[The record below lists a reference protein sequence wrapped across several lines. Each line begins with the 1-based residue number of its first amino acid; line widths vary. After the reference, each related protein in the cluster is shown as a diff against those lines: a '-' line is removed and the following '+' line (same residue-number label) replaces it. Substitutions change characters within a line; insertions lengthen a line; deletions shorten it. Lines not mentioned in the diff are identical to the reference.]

1 MSPQKDGAKP
11 TSASS
16 AAAEPGVP
24 KVRQAFALPGPAAAP
39 TTELKPA
46 SARTAATPEDGDSTG
61 TGTGMG
67 TRTKTGAGTGTREP
81 RTAAEAPEST
91 PKPASAPA
99 PAADTDSRTR
109 PDADVTADAPVRESV
124 PDPGAAALSGEQP
137 AHAASGSVPPDGDT
151 VVRTDATPGRPK
163 KPVLAAA
170 AIAGAVLISVPFLL
184 PGSGDRDRSAA
195 AVVDST
201 DGTVLEEGSR
211 RSGQYAAESPSASPS
226 SSPSSEP
233 APSDAG
239 EAGDKD
245 GEEKEQ
251 EQEKEPGKKD
261 DAAEKDDKDTRAS
274 ADDSAQE
281 AEKKDESAAD
291 GKPASAPVAGDTL
304 VSKASG
310 KCLSAG
316 LGADGTQLTLQ
327 SCDGSAGQR
336 WTFRSDG
343 TIRAQGRCMDVAW
356 GAQENGT
363 VIQVADCSG
372 NPAQQFRLNAVGD
385 LVAGIAGKCVDIL
398 ENRTAD
404 GSPAHLWSCI
414 GVPNQKWYRS

>member
-24 KVRQAFALPGPAAAP
+24 KVRQAFALPGPAAGP

-46 SARTAATPEDGDSTG
+46 SARTAAPAEDADSTGTSSGTSTG
-61 TGTGMG
+61 TGTG
-67 TRTKTGAGTGTREP
+67 TGTGGGV
-81 RTAAEAPEST
+81 APV
-91 PKPASAPA
+91 
-99 PAADTDSRTR
+99 ADTDSRER
-109 PDADVTADAPVRESV
+109 PDTDVAADAPVRESAPAPA
-124 PDPGAAALSGEQP
+124 PDAAALSGEQP
-137 AHAASGSVPPDGDT
+137 THAASASVPPDGDT
-151 VVRTDATPGRPK
+151 LVKTDATPGRPK

-170 AIAGAVLISVPFLL
+170 AIAGAVLVSVPFLL
-184 PGSGDRDRSAA
+184 PGTGDRDRSTA
-195 AVVDST
+195 AVAVDST

-211 RSGQYAAESPSASPS
+211 RSGQYAAESPSP
-226 SSPSSEP
+226 SPSSEP
-233 APSDAG
+233 TPSDTG

-245 GEEKEQ
+245 GEEK
-251 EQEKEPGKKD
+251 KPGGTD
-261 DAAEKDDKDTRAS
+261 EAAEKDGRGTRVS
-274 ADDSAQE
+274 AEDSAEE
-281 AEKKDESAAD
+281 AEKKNESPASR
-291 GKPASAPVAGDTL
+291 KPAPAPAPVAGDTL

-316 LGADGTQLTLQ
+316 SGADGTQLTLQ
-327 SCDGSAGQR
+327 SCNGAAGQR

-343 TIRAQGRCMDVAW
+343 TIRALGRCMDVAW

-404 GSPAHLWSCI
+404 GSPAHLWTCI